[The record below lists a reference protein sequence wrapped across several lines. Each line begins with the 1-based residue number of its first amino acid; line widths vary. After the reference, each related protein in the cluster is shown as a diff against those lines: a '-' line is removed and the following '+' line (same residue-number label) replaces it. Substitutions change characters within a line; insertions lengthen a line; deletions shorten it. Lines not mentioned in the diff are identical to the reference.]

1 MADNWIAF
9 FLPVSSYARFITL
22 PKNISFSLSNGV
34 VKVGNNRQSRD
45 KERKWKWKV
54 EDYFNV
60 HLNFKLNGKRV
71 GHNSSM
77 ESEQRQRLE

>member
-1 MADNWIAF
+1 M
-9 FLPVSSYARFITL
+9 VSSKLETTD
-22 PKNISFSLSNGV
+22 
-34 VKVGNNRQSRD
+34 NRGTRRGQ
-45 KERKWKWKV
+45 KWKV